1 MGEPSASDFVK
12 ALRDLT
18 TEMKETRAEMKRLR
32 EEFAKL
38 HAAAP
43 KPEPKTSTDGVVD
56 LVGELAK
63 TFFSEPKKRKRGGE

>member
-1 MGEPSASDFVK
+1 MAEPSASDFVK

-18 TEMKETRAEMKRLR
+18 TELRETRSEMKRLR

-38 HAAAP
+38 SASAPQPAPRTGSDAA
-43 KPEPKTSTDGVVD
+43 VD

-63 TFFSEPKKRKRGGE
+63 TFFSEPKKKKRTEG

>member
-18 TEMKETRAEMKRLR
+18 NEMKETRSEVKRLR

-38 HAAAP
+38 HASAP
-43 KPEPKTSTDGVVD
+43 KPEPKTGTDVAVD

-63 TFFSEPKKRKRGGE
+63 TFFDTKKKKRGGD